1 MVMIRVVIVSAF
13 IMVVMKMVAMLMLV
27 MNNIF
32 VYLQA
37 VAKWIKGVFVRVSV
51 CPSCH

>member
-1 MVMIRVVIVSAF
+1 MIRVVIVSVF

-27 MNNIF
+27 MKDIF

-37 VAKWIKGVFVRVSV
+37 VAKWIKWIFLRVSV
-51 CPSCH
+51 RPSCH